1 MEMTDLP
8 QSQMVP
14 HNREAEEALL
24 GSVLIDGSIMALLDL
39 KPEDFYIHRYG
50 WVYQAFLDLSER
62 GVAIDFITVTNEL
75 EETGKLEE
83 FGGMSKLTA
92 LLDRPATF
100 LHAQDYAEIIID
112 NAVKRRALR
121 VANKLAKGVYDNSLD
136 FAEIIGDLTKAQRV
150 KGEALHISHYLS
162 ELYDDVQERAGD
174 PKAIWGIPTGF
185 PDLDKRIGGLQ
196 TQETL
201 YLSAPPGAGK
211 SILAMQTARNASK
224 NVPVAIFSFEMSAV
238 RLLRRIL
245 SAETGV
251 SVRAM
256 RTGWMDNKWDDF
268 NKGIVTLEKL
278 PIYISDIYGMTTASV
293 RAEVAK
299 LKARHGIKVIVVDY
313 LNRLLDSDSE
323 GELENTKQ
331 KARRMQSLCREFDVA
346 GIIIQSMTKE
356 GMKAAVLKL
365 DHMSGPA
372 DVAHEGD
379 SVFLLQ
385 KDDDVVGQ
393 VNLLPAKLR
402 DGDMGTKPIELLWK
416 ANAPMFVSVSRQEGI
431 EERYHE

>member
-1 MEMTDLP
+1 MTDLP
-8 QSQMVP
+8 QMLP

-24 GSVLIDGSIMALLDL
+24 GSILLNSSVLSLLDL
-39 KPEDFYIHRYG
+39 KPEDFYIQRYG
-50 WVYQAFLDLSER
+50 WVYQAFLNLQKR
-62 GVAIDFITVTNEL
+62 GVAIDFITVSDELAETGLL
-75 EETGKLEE
+75 EEI
-83 FGGMSKLTA
+83 GGASHLTTLINRTVTA
-92 LLDRPATF
+92 L
-100 LHAQDYAEIIID
+100 HAEDYAEIIAN
-112 NAVKRRALR
+112 NAVRRNALV
-121 VANKLAKGVYDNSLD
+121 VANKIAKDVFTDTLD

-150 KGEALHISHYLS
+150 KGEALHIGHYLS
-162 ELYDDVQERAGD
+162 ELYDEVQERADD

-211 SILAMQTARNASK
+211 SILAMQMARNAS
-224 NVPVAIFSFEMSAV
+224 NQVPVAIFSFEMSAV

-256 RTGWMDNKWDDF
+256 RTGWMDNNWIKF
-268 NKGIVTLEKL
+268 TEGIEVLDKL

-299 LKARHGIKVIVVDY
+299 LKARHGIGVIVLDY
-313 LNRLLDSDSE
+313 LNRLLDNDSD

-331 KARRMQSLCREFDVA
+331 KARRMQSICREFSVA

-356 GMKAAVLKL
+356 GMTAAIPKL
-365 DHMSGPA
+365 PHMSGPA

-385 KDDDVVGQ
+385 DDEEVEGQ

-402 DGDMGTKPIELLWK
+402 DGDMGFAPIELLWK
-416 ANAPMFVSVSRQEGI
+416 VNAPMFVSVARNEGI